1 MRRLSVTAQ
10 LFVWQLVLLLAVFA
24 TLAVVLDHVLE
35 QRFLD
40 DLTRSMVSQARTVQ
54 AALPADDP
62 SLEETV
68 RGLGGAGDVRI
79 TVIGTDG
86 TVLADSEHDPATM
99 ENHSTRP
106 EVEQALSGST
116 GTASRTSA
124 TLGIPFRYV
133 ALPPSDGRIIRV
145 ALPLTQVRTRQETVR
160 VAIAVGFLLAAVGV
174 SIGTLI
180 VSRGVTR
187 SLRRATESVE
197 RIGRGNASSVDESGP
212 KEVSTLA
219 ATVNRMAG
227 DLREQMDEI
236 TDARR
241 LQDLIL
247 SSMEEGILLAD
258 SAGGIVFGN
267 AAAEAHLGR
276 LPEGVATLPPGLRSA
291 VTEAKT
297 DGIPVPVETDLG
309 APARTLRGLA
319 SPVGSEGSVLLVLR
333 DVTEAKRLD
342 SVRRD
347 FVTNA
352 SHELKTPAAAIQAIA
367 ETISRATTSDPEVI
381 PRFADQ
387 LEREAIRLSRIVSDL
402 LDLSRLE
409 SGSELVSDV
418 RIDDIAREETA
429 RFRASAEEAGLTLE
443 LEIAPTERV
452 RGSARDLSL
461 LVRNLVDNAIRWTRP
476 GGSVRVS
483 VASEDGE
490 TRLEVAD
497 SGIGI
502 PSRDLSRIFERFYR
516 VDRARSRDTGGTGLG
531 LSIVRHVAENH
542 GGSVSVESELG
553 RGTTFEV
560 RLPAVRTARN
570 GAPTEGP
577 VR

>member
-1 MRRLSVTAQ
+1 VP
-10 LFVWQLVLLLAVFA
+10 
-24 TLAVVLDHVLE
+24 
-35 QRFLD
+35 
-40 DLTRSMVSQARTVQ
+40 VS
-54 AALPADDP
+54 
-62 SLEETV
+62 
-68 RGLGGAGDVRI
+68 
-79 TVIGTDG
+79 
-86 TVLADSEHDPATM
+86 
-99 ENHSTRP
+99 
-106 EVEQALSGST
+106 
-116 GTASRTSA
+116 
-124 TLGIPFRYV
+124 
-133 ALPPSDGRIIRV
+133 
-145 ALPLTQVRTRQETVR
+145 
-160 VAIAVGFLLAAVGV
+160 
-174 SIGTLI
+174 
-180 VSRGVTR
+180 
-187 SLRRATESVE
+187 
-197 RIGRGNASSVDESGP
+197 ESGP
-212 KEVSTLA
+212 KEVATLA
-219 ATVNRMAG
+219 ATVNRMAS
-227 DLREQMDEI
+227 DLREQMDEVAN
-236 TDARR
+236 ARR

-247 SSMEEGILLAD
+247 SSMEEGILLSDAN
-258 SAGGIVFGN
+258 GGIVFGN
-267 AAAEAHLGR
+267 AAAEGHLGR
-276 LPEGVATLPPGLRSA
+276 LPGGIGTLPPVLRAA

-297 DGIPVPVETDLG
+297 SDVPVSVETELG

-319 SPVGSEGSVLLVLR
+319 SAVGSDGSVLLVLR

-367 ETISRATTSDPEVI
+367 ETIRRATTSDPEVI
-381 PRFADQ
+381 PRFAEQ

-409 SGSELVSDV
+409 SGSDLESDV

-429 RFRASAEEAGLTLE
+429 RFRAAAEEAGLTLE
-443 LEIAPTERV
+443 IDVGPTERV

-461 LVRNLVDNAIRWTRP
+461 LVRNLVDNAIRWTRS

-483 VASEDGE
+483 VGAVDGE

-497 SGIGI
+497 TGIGI

-542 GGSVSVESELG
+542 GGSVRVESELG

-560 RLPAVRTARN
+560 RLPAVHA
-570 GAPTEGP
+570 APDAASTEDP

>member
-24 TLAVVLDHVLE
+24 VLAVVLDAVLE
-35 QRFLD
+35 RRFVE
-40 DLTRSMVSQARTVQ
+40 DLTRSMSSQARTVQ
-54 AALPADDP
+54 EALPATGNQG
-62 SLEETV
+62 LEERV
-68 RGLGGAGDVRI
+68 RALGAAAGLRI
-79 TVIGTDG
+79 TVIRTDG

-106 EVEQALSGST
+106 EVEQALAGSA

-133 ALPPSDGRIIRV
+133 ALPPSRGRLVRV
-145 ALPLTQVRTRQETVR
+145 ALPLTQVQSRQNAVR
-160 VAIAVGFLLAAVGV
+160 VAIVIGFLVAAAGV
-174 SIGTLI
+174 SIGTLV

-187 SLRRATESVE
+187 SLRRTTESVE
-197 RIGRGNASSVDESGP
+197 RLGSGADERLDESGSR
-212 KEVSTLA
+212 EVSTLA
-219 ATVNRMAG
+219 ATVNKMAR
-227 DLREQMDEI
+227 DLHDQMDEVA
-236 TDARR
+236 DARR

-247 SSMEEGILLAD
+247 SSMEEGVILAD
-258 SAGGIVFGN
+258 ANGRVIFGN
-267 AAAEAHLGR
+267 SAAERHLGR
-276 LPEGVATLPPGLRSA
+276 VPDRVGTLPPALRAAASEANTTGL
-291 VTEAKT
+291 
-297 DGIPVPVETDLG
+297 PVSVESDLG
-309 APARTLRGLA
+309 APARTLRGSA
-319 SPVGSEGSVLLVLR
+319 TPVGSEGSVLLVLR
-333 DVTEAKRLD
+333 DVTEAMRVD

-367 ETISRATTSDPEVI
+367 ETIRRATGNDPDVI
-381 PRFADQ
+381 PRFAEQ

-409 SGSELVSDV
+409 SGSELASDI

-443 LEIAPTERV
+443 LEIGPTLGV

-461 LVRNLVDNAIRWTRP
+461 LVRNLVDNAIRWTRA
-476 GGSVRVS
+476 GGSVTVRVG
-483 VASEDGE
+483 SESGE
-490 TRLEVAD
+490 TKLEVAD
-497 SGIGI
+497 TGIGI

-542 GGSVSVESELG
+542 GGSVHVESELG

-560 RLPAVRTARN
+560 RLPSVETAPLVRTEDR
-570 GAPTEGP
+570 